1 MSAIYAVVKIVVI
14 IAVSPL
20 MLLLLSAVLHYT
32 DRNDTNYQFVA
43 IKRQTRPQ

>member
-1 MSAIYAVVKIVVI
+1 MSAIYAIMKMIVI

-20 MLLLLSAVLHYT
+20 MLLLLSAVPHYT
-32 DRNDTNYQFVA
+32 DSNDTNYQFVA